1 MSERKEFMIE
11 GADLIFTNF
20 SGEKSAFNSEGRI
33 QFSIRLDKSTADQL
47 SAEGWNVKIR
57 PPRDEDEE
65 ELIYIG
71 VDARF
76 DIRPPR
82 VVMLSNGGRTRT
94 NLTQETIA
102 ILDSV
107 DISNVDLIINGS
119 FWDVNGKQGIKAYLK
134 TMFVTINED
143 ALERKY
149 AEYDE
154 D

>member
-47 SAEGWNVKIR
+47 SAEGWNVKVR